1 MAIDFSILITDEWLP
16 RPPGSLAHMLGV
28 TYEVDENGIIVL
40 DMGRDNFRDPDTGK
54 PDRDAFAAHWVNEY
68 MIHRS
73 ENNREVSDEERA
85 RVEEFFGKM
94 ADWMKRKDATTVRLQ
109 MWW

>member
-40 DMGRDNFRDPDTGK
+40 DMGHGNFKDP
-54 PDRDAFAAHWVNEY
+54 DAFAAHWVNEY
-68 MIHRS
+68 MTYRS
-73 ENNREVSDEERA
+73 ERNREVSDEDRA
-85 RVEEFFGKM
+85 RTEEFFGKM
-94 ADWMKRKDATTVRLQ
+94 ADWMKRKDATIVRLQ